1 MSIKKHLNASFLLG
15 LFVSG
20 MIVLI
25 FAGGVVVGQKL
36 SKFEFSTAFFQKEID
51 LLKKR
56 LLGRSFIKDESKE
69 TSQTPLADLLQQKEV
84 LSIPDIVEAAS
95 DSVVTVSIKKTQK
108 VIDPNSAFLEVGP
121 FGVRLPGEKTK
132 QIKADIGTGFVVDSQ
147 ENLVVTNKHVVSDPT
162 AKYLVI
168 DKENKEYKVVKI
180 YRDPETDLAIIKVNG
195 LNKPA
200 LPLGDSDK
208 IRVGESVIAI
218 GTALGEF
225 RHTVTAGVVS
235 GLGRGITAGDGF
247 FMLEKLDNVI
257 QTDAAINPGNS
268 GGPLI
273 NSRGEVIGVNVA
285 VTQGAENIGFAIPI
299 NLVKTM
305 LDNFNRTGKFV
316 RPFLGVS
323 YQMISPKAALANEIP
338 QGAYVLEVVEGS
350 AAQAAGLK
358 TGDIIVE
365 LNGIKLDQKHPLVKV
380 VNRLKAGEEISLKYW
395 REGKFH
401 TVKAKL
407 GSMGEEE

>member
-1 MSIKKHLNASFLLG
+1 M
-15 LFVSG
+15 
-20 MIVLI
+20 
-25 FAGGVVVGQKL
+25 
-36 SKFEFSTAFFQKEID
+36 
-51 LLKKR
+51 
-56 LLGRSFIKDESKE
+56 
-69 TSQTPLADLLQQKEV
+69 
-84 LSIPDIVEAAS
+84 
-95 DSVVTVSIKKTQK
+95 
-108 VIDPNSAFLEVGP
+108 
-121 FGVRLPGEKTK
+121 
-132 QIKADIGTGFVVDSQ
+132 
-147 ENLVVTNKHVVSDPT
+147 
-162 AKYLVI
+162 I